1 MRHSTRLSLIS
12 DYLRR
17 MFASIVPL
25 ADCRCWSKTITNC
38 VTWNKFKK
46 FSCEVCGPYVTG
58 SLWLSM
64 YIWVL
69 HGQGLK
75 SRMDT
80 KTDICLN
87 EIGQCS
93 QNIKIVLSSWFTTLR
108 GPMWSLKV
116 NHYNLQFDLLD
127 LEMHLYSDVE
137 SCNNNLCDLQLLTRW
152 DNCWSNPTIKIV
164 VELELPTIGSH
175 TIDQQEC
182 TIHLNLELVLS
193 LSKRILDI
201 FLVV

>member
-1 MRHSTRLSLIS
+1 MQVHSIYLHRGVKPTIMFNVRRLIEYFSMCFFLSSMRHSIRLSLIS
-12 DYLRR
+12 DYLHR
-17 MFASIVPL
+17 MCASNVPL
-25 ADCRCWSKTITNC
+25 ADCRYWSKTITNC

-69 HGQGLK
+69 NGQGLK

-93 QNIKIVLSSWFTTLR
+93 QNTKIVLSSWVTTLR
-108 GPMWSLKV
+108 GPMWTLKE
-116 NHYNLQFDLLD
+116 NHYNLQIWPLRPWNASLFR
-127 LEMHLYSDVE
+127 
-137 SCNNNLCDLQLLTRW
+137 CWILQ
-152 DNCWSNPTIKIV
+152 
-164 VELELPTIGSH
+164 
-175 TIDQQEC
+175 QQ
-182 TIHLNLELVLS
+182 S
-193 LSKRILDI
+193 LWFAIANQMR
-201 FLVV
+201 